1 MTKRNR
7 RVIKNTLNLY
17 KDQKRELNYFGII
30 CTIASANK
38 NITKINIH
46 KVDGSTEIRNVDSL
60 DFFDNLKIDHAKE
73 ELEINGAIWNTEG
86 RS

>member
-1 MTKRNR
+1 MKTTIKGENKMTKRNR

-38 NITKINIH
+38 NITKININ
-46 KVDGSTEIRNVDSL
+46 KVDGSTKIRNVDSL
-60 DFFDNLKIDHAKE
+60 DFFDNLKIVNQ
-73 ELEINGAIWNTEG
+73 NGDSI
-86 RS
+86 

>member
-1 MTKRNR
+1 MRRNR
-7 RVIKNTLNLY
+7 RAIKSTLNLY

-38 NITKINIH
+38 NITQINIH
-46 KVDGSTEIRNVDSL
+46 KVDGSTEIRNVDSV

-73 ELEINGAIWNTEG
+73 ELEINGNIFNTEE